1 MKKALRWV
9 LFLSLTLA
17 FASQLMAAE
26 IMGQIAVFNEKA
38 GWIAAATA
46 QQQTQILLDELKLT
60 KDIQVL
66 GEADLAKW
74 AEANTDDGNLD
85 TIILFGD
92 FPGKLYAAGNAEP
105 EDSVAEI
112 FLEGGDMILNSGD
125 YIFYINNGAGA
136 NGDAALKNMTDSA
149 FSMWTDGMIVAP
161 TDDGLKYTPSLP
173 KSITAPRCF
182 VTSQIEADDDW
193 ELEMSFA
200 EAAGNSDPAIIRNLS
215 YGGRVGIFFQ
225 ESGAQWPRGMF
236 LAEMFN
242 NWLKE
247 KVKSA
252 AVDPQSKLSTTWATV
267 KNDL

>member
-1 MKKALRWV
+1 MRKALRLV
-9 LFLSLTLA
+9 LLFALTLT

-26 IMGQIAVFNEKA
+26 IMGQVAVFNERA

-46 QQQTQILLDELKLT
+46 QQQTTIFIDEVKMVN
-60 KDIQVL
+60 DIKVL
-66 GEADLAKW
+66 GEADIAAW
-74 AEANTDDGNLD
+74 AEANSEDGELD
-85 TIILFGD
+85 VIILFGD

-105 EDSVAEI
+105 DDSVAEI
-112 FLEGGDMILNSGD
+112 FLEGGNMILNSGD

-136 NGDAALKNMTDSA
+136 NGDAGLMNMTDST
-149 FSMWTDGMIVAP
+149 FGMWTDGMVTSP
-161 TDDGLKYTPSLP
+161 TEDGLKYTPSLP

-182 VTSQIEADDDW
+182 VVSQIEANDEW
-193 ELEMSFA
+193 ELEVAFA
-200 EAAGNSDPAIIRNLS
+200 EAAGNVDPGIIRNVE

-225 ESGAQWPRGMF
+225 EAGAQWPRGMF
-236 LAEMFN
+236 LAEMFD

-267 KNDL
+267 KGDL